1 MQAPQII
8 LAVLLVGAV
17 LYTVFG
23 YRSRYGALSG
33 RSRLFR
39 TLGLVVMDLLLALS
53 LMWFFIPFGDGR
65 LGLAR
70 QGFYIASCV
79 VLVLA
84 LLCIALLDALETIVA
99 ARREER
105 SFVRQILQEEIQQAR
120 LREGGPAP
128 PPPGGGSDSAS
139 GA

>member
-8 LAVLLVGAV
+8 LAALLGGSVF
-17 LYTVFG
+17 YTIFG

-39 TLGLVVMDLLLALS
+39 TFGLLLMDLLLALA
-53 LMWFFIPFGDGR
+53 LMWFFIDFGRDT

-70 QGFYIASCV
+70 QGFYLASCV

-84 LLCIALLDALETIVA
+84 LLCIALLDVLETIVA

-105 SFVRQILQEEIQQAR
+105 DFVRKILKEEIDQAK
-120 LREGGPAP
+120 LREGAAGQPSQRTDAS
-128 PPPGGGSDSAS
+128 PGA
-139 GA
+139 